1 MAGHI
6 PLAIVGMAPV
16 LPFIRNGKLAAIAVT
31 SHERVTWAKDVPTV
45 AETPGMTGFEAS
57 HWMGVLVPARTP
69 AETVKHLQSEFAAVL
84 QLPDIRARLAELG
97 VDPVGSATTDFR
109 DFLSAERE
117 RFAQMYKYTGLT
129 PE

>member
-1 MAGHI
+1 
-6 PLAIVGMAPV
+6 
-16 LPFIRNGKLAAIAVT
+16 
-31 SHERVTWAKDVPTV
+31 
-45 AETPGMTGFEAS
+45 
-57 HWMGVLVPARTP
+57 VPARTP

-97 VDPVGSATTDFR
+97 VDPVGSATADFR

-129 PE
+129 PD